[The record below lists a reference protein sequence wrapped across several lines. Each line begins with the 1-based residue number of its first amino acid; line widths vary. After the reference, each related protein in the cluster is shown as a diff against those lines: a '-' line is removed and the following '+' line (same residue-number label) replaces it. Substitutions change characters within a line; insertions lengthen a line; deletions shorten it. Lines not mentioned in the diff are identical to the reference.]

1 MIRTIMTRLL
11 SAVLYWEGDEQKGK
25 RLIESIPEGVIYHLD
40 KKNELLEIKIEFKEE
55 DFEVLREKVDLILE
69 QFGEIEDS

>member
-1 MIRTIMTRLL
+1 MARLL
-11 SAVLYWEGDEQKGK
+11 SAVLYWEGDEQEGK

-40 KKNELLEIKIEFKEE
+40 KKTELLEIKIEFKEE
-55 DFEVLREKVDLILE
+55 DFEVLREKVDFVLE

>member
-1 MIRTIMTRLL
+1 MARLL
-11 SAVLYWEGDEQKGK
+11 SAVLYWEGDELEGE

-40 KKNELLEIKIEFKEE
+40 KKIELLEIKIEFKEE
-55 DFEVLREKVDLILE
+55 DFEVLREKVDFVLE

>member
-1 MIRTIMTRLL
+1 MARLL

-55 DFEVLREKVDLILE
+55 DFEVLREKVDFVLE

>member
-1 MIRTIMTRLL
+1 MARLL
-11 SAVLYWEGDEQKGK
+11 SAVLYWEGDELEGE

-55 DFEVLREKVDLILE
+55 DFEVLREKVDFVLE

>member
-1 MIRTIMTRLL
+1 MAKLL
-11 SAVLYWEGDEQKGK
+11 SAVLYWEGDEQEGK

-40 KKNELLEIKIEFKEE
+40 KKTELLEIKIEFKEE
-55 DFEVLREKVDLILE
+55 DFEVLREKVDFVLE

>member
-1 MIRTIMTRLL
+1 MARLL
-11 SAVLYWEGDEQKGK
+11 SAVLYWEGDEQEGK

-40 KKNELLEIKIEFKEE
+40 KKTELLEIKIEFKEE
-55 DFEVLREKVDLILE
+55 DFEALREKVDFVLE

>member
-1 MIRTIMTRLL
+1 MARLL
-11 SAVLYWEGDEQKGK
+11 SAVLYWEGDELEGE

-40 KKNELLEIKIEFKEE
+40 KKNELLEIKIEFKEV
-55 DFEVLREKVDLILE
+55 DFEVLREKVDFVLE

>member
-1 MIRTIMTRLL
+1 MARLL
-11 SAVLYWEGDEQKGK
+11 SAVLYWEGDEQEGK

-40 KKNELLEIKIEFKEE
+40 KKTEHLEIKIEFKEE
-55 DFEVLREKVDLILE
+55 DFEVLREKVDFVLE

>member
-1 MIRTIMTRLL
+1 MTRLL

-40 KKNELLEIKIEFKEE
+40 KKNELLEIKIEFKEV
-55 DFEVLREKVDLILE
+55 DFEVLREKVDFVLE
-69 QFGEIEDS
+69 QFGEIEDP

>member
-1 MIRTIMTRLL
+1 MARHL
-11 SAVLYWEGDEQKGK
+11 SAVLYWEGDEQEGK

>member
-1 MIRTIMTRLL
+1 MARFL
-11 SAVLYWEGDEQKGK
+11 SAVLYWEGDEQEGK

-40 KKNELLEIKIEFKEE
+40 KKTELLEIKIEFKEE
-55 DFEVLREKVDLILE
+55 DFEVLREKVDFVLE

>member
-1 MIRTIMTRLL
+1 MTRLL

-55 DFEVLREKVDLILE
+55 DF
-69 QFGEIEDS
+69 

>member
-1 MIRTIMTRLL
+1 MTRLL

>member
-1 MIRTIMTRLL
+1 MARLL
-11 SAVLYWEGDEQKGK
+11 SAVLYWEGDEQEGG

-55 DFEVLREKVDLILE
+55 DFEVLREKVDLVLE

>member
-1 MIRTIMTRLL
+1 MARLL
-11 SAVLYWEGDEQKGK
+11 SAVLYWEGDEQEGK

-40 KKNELLEIKIEFKEE
+40 KKSELLEIKIEFKEE
-55 DFEVLREKVDLILE
+55 DFEVLREKVDFVLE

>member
-1 MIRTIMTRLL
+1 MARLL
-11 SAVLYWEGDEQKGK
+11 SAVLYWEGDEQEGK

-40 KKNELLEIKIEFKEE
+40 KKTELLEIKIEFKEE
-55 DFEVLREKVDLILE
+55 DFEVLREKVDLVLE

>member
-1 MIRTIMTRLL
+1 MTRLL

-55 DFEVLREKVDLILE
+55 DFEVLREKVDFVLE

>member
-1 MIRTIMTRLL
+1 MTRLL
-11 SAVLYWEGDEQKGK
+11 SAVLYWEGDEQEGK

-40 KKNELLEIKIEFKEE
+40 KKTELLEIKIEFKEE
-55 DFEVLREKVDLILE
+55 DFEVLREKVDFVLE

>member
-1 MIRTIMTRLL
+1 MARLL
-11 SAVLYWEGDEQKGK
+11 SAVLYWEGDEQEGK

-55 DFEVLREKVDLILE
+55 DFEVLREKVDFVLE